1 MEGHVIDSGQLALG
15 LELLVQNLP
24 HCGVAPLYEQLSEH
38 RSTAIFHPVRRRGF
52 VMDMISRHTL
62 EQQIIEIWSRDNLF
76 LAPGAFLV
84 HVNLINTQY
93 DGRTF

>member
-1 MEGHVIDSGQLALG
+1 
-15 LELLVQNLP
+15 
-24 HCGVAPLYEQLSEH
+24 
-38 RSTAIFHPVRRRGF
+38 
-52 VMDMISRHTL
+52 MDMISRHTF
-62 EQQIIEIWSRDNLF
+62 EQQIIEIWSRDNVF